1 MHPGFRPA
9 EIQIRPQLASLF
21 LLQAEYN
28 CKIPWSPEQNPR
40 NTFTP
45 NSESIPVMNQQ
56 VCIRRQKPA
65 PSTLVLITVSLAL
78 LTLLAPV
85 KMSAQA
91 GQFKVGVLP
100 FADNTGSNSGDV
112 AGDVSRAVQSEIA
125 HSTKLTGVVLSLDSG
140 LDPNNLDPAK
150 AVAIGQAKGVD
161 VVLVGT
167 IIEADSQQS
176 SSSANLPS
184 FGGISLGG
192 SKTTVKATVTLQA
205 DLYSTSTGQKID
217 SIRQTGN
224 ASQSKI
230 GSDVSTGLGDIS
242 TDGSSF
248 DNSAIGKAF
257 HSAVSS
263 LVKQVNSEQ
272 GQMAHYSPGNS
283 GAAATPAPG
292 AAPAA
297 ASQAA
302 PASPDSSA
310 TPSAA
315 LAADSTAI
323 TAYQNY
329 DFTPGDTILFA
340 DDFSGAQEGEFPDRW
355 ELVNG
360 QGVMNTTQGFPSFL
374 LTDGNY
380 VKVSPRLTNKNYL
393 GDQFT
398 VELNM
403 LMVPNAY
410 GLNLFFETASGD
422 EGILNT
428 TANDVDWKGA
438 DDYTLSANLPS
449 AMQGDAFTNHWH
461 HIAVAVN
468 KTQMKVYVDQY
479 RVLVIPDMHTVPVSL
494 EVGGI
499 GSQDAPLVFTNV
511 RIASG
516 GGMNMIGQTFTDAKI
531 VTHGINFDV
540 DKSTI
545 TPESMGTMNQIK
557 RVLTQNPGL
566 KFEID
571 GHTDNSG
578 TAAHNLTLSQQRA
591 DAVKAQLVQMGID
604 GSRLTTK
611 GFGDTKP
618 IADNSTP
625 DGKANNRRVEFV
637 RVN

>member
-1 MHPGFRPA
+1 MTNQKEP
-9 EIQIRPQLASLF
+9 
-21 LLQAEYN
+21 
-28 CKIPWSPEQNPR
+28 
-40 NTFTP
+40 T
-45 NSESIPVMNQQ
+45 VNQQ
-56 VCIRRQKPA
+56 ERALAKPQEFTLTNQQGRIRRQQPA
-65 PSTLVLITVSLAL
+65 TVNLAVISAVIAAL
-78 LTLLAPV
+78 LAVFTLLLPPGA
-85 KMSAQA
+85 SAQG
-91 GQFKVGVLP
+91 GQFRVGILP

-112 AGDVSRAVQSEIA
+112 AGSVSHAVQTQIA
-125 HSTKLTGVVLSLDSG
+125 QSTKLMGVVLTLDASLS
-140 LDPNNLDPAK
+140 PNGLDPAK
-150 AVAIGQAKGVD
+150 AVAIGQAQNVD
-161 VVLVGT
+161 MVLIGT

-192 SKTTVKATVTLQA
+192 NKTTVKATVTLQA

-217 SIRQTGN
+217 NFQQTGN

-230 GSDVSTGLGDIS
+230 GSDVSTGLGSIS
-242 TDGSSF
+242 SGGSGF

-257 HSAVSS
+257 HTAVTA
-263 LVKQVNSEQ
+263 LVKQMNGDQ
-272 GQMAHYSPGNS
+272 GQMTHYT
-283 GAAATPAPG
+283 AAAAPTSAAPAQA

-297 ASQAA
+297 TADQGGPAA
-302 PASPDSSA
+302 PAA
-310 TPSAA
+310 G
-315 LAADSTAI
+315 STAI

-329 DFTPGDTILFA
+329 DFTPGDTIIFA
-340 DDFSGAQEGEFPDRW
+340 DDFSAAQEGEFPDRW
-355 ELVNG
+355 ELISG
-360 QGVMNTTQGFPSFL
+360 QGVMNTTKGFPSFL

-380 VKVSPRLTNKNYL
+380 VRVSPRVTNKSYL
-393 GDQFT
+393 TDQFT
-398 VELNM
+398 VEVDT
-403 LMVPNAY
+403 LMVPDAY
-410 GLNLFFETASGD
+410 GLNIFFETASGD
-422 EGILNT
+422 EGILNFS
-428 TANDVDWKGA
+428 ADDVSWKGA
-438 DDYTLSANLPS
+438 DDSSLSAHLPS
-449 AMQGDAFTNHWH
+449 AMAGDAFTNKWH

-479 RVLVIPDMHTVPVSL
+479 RVFVIPDIHTVPISM

-499 GSQDAPLVFTNV
+499 GTQAAPLVFTNV

-540 DKSTI
+540 DKATI
-545 TPESMGTMNQIK
+545 RPESMGTLNQIK
-557 RVLTQNPGL
+557 RILTQNPGL

-591 DAVKAQLVQMGID
+591 DAVKAELVQMGID
-604 GSRLTTK
+604 ASRLTTK

-637 RVN
+637 TIK